1 MSDGLLAIGLTTL
14 DILGRPIETIPDGG
28 GTTLIDQIAVAPA
41 GTAAGAALVASVLGV
56 KTALASAI
64 GNDAAGRFVRH
75 ELAARG
81 VDTRLLAVD
90 AARPTSTTILTIRE
104 SGERPNF
111 HAVGA
116 SSFFGPNEAL
126 NERIGAAGFVH
137 WAAVGCAVML
147 GGAGAALLAKAKAA
161 GATVTCDLIG
171 PNKRTMAELA
181 ELLPH
186 VDCFMPNLEEALK
199 LSGHGEPDD
208 AAKTFLGMGARACV
222 FKWGE
227 RGSLIFAGGER
238 TALAAHAVDVVDTTS
253 CGDSYCAGFIAARDK
268 GLPFI
273 EACRFA
279 TATAAL
285 VAQGLG
291 TLGKLESFEATLAFM
306 RHAPLR
312 AVS

>member
-1 MSDGLLAIGLTTL
+1 MSDGLIAIGLTTL
-14 DILGRPIETIPDGG
+14 DILGRPIETIPDSG

-75 ELAARG
+75 ELAGQG
-81 VDTRLLAVD
+81 VDTRLLLVD
-90 AARPTSTTILTIRE
+90 PVRPTSTTILTIRKN
-104 SGERPNF
+104 GERPNF

-116 SSFFGPNEAL
+116 SSFFGPNDAL
-126 NERIGAAGFVH
+126 AERIGGARFIH
-137 WAAVGCAVML
+137 WAAVGSLGMQ
-147 GGAGAALLAKAKAA
+147 GGAGAKLLAAAKAA

-171 PNKRTMAELA
+171 PNKRTMTELA

-199 LSGHGEPDD
+199 LSGHSEPDE
-208 AAKTFLGMGARACV
+208 AAKTFLGMGAKACV

-227 RGSLIFAGGER
+227 HGSLICAEGTR
-238 TALAAHAVDVVDTTS
+238 TALPAHAIEVMDTTS

-268 GLPFI
+268 GYSLVD
-273 EACRFA
+273 ACRFA
-279 TATAAL
+279 SATAAL

-291 TLGKLESFEATLAFM
+291 TLGKLESFEATLSFM

-312 AVS
+312 PLS

>member
-14 DILGRPIETIPDGG
+14 DILGCPIETIPEGG

-56 KTALASAI
+56 STALASAI

-81 VDTRLLAVD
+81 IDTRLLAVD
-90 AARPTSTTILTIRE
+90 PNRPTSTTILTIRKN
-104 SGERPNF
+104 GERPNF

-116 SSFFGPNEAL
+116 SSFFGPGQSL
-126 NERIGAAGFVH
+126 SERIGGVRFVH
-137 WAAVGCAVML
+137 WAAVGSAGMQ
-147 GGAGAALLAKAKAA
+147 GGAGAALLARAKAA

-208 AAKTFLGMGARACV
+208 AAKTFLAMGAKACV
-222 FKWGE
+222 LKWGE
-227 RGSLIFAGGER
+227 RGSLIYAEGAR
-238 TALAAHAVDVVDTTS
+238 TVLPAHAIDVVDTTS
-253 CGDSYCAGFIAARDK
+253 CGDSYCAGFIAARDH
-268 GLPFI
+268 GLPLI

-306 RHAPLR
+306 RHAPVR
-312 AVS
+312 PVS